1 MRRRQPADHWA
12 FWAFDEKIPGRSTTD
27 GKYADASWQQNIREL
42 EEWNHGYSPQRQSK
56 RGWIG
61 GGSHI
66 SFVPAKSSRIVRV
79 MASSCLSSLLP
90 FGILVVDGNG
100 RVIHMNEAAEALV
113 SRQHTP
119 LRLKDGH
126 IQAANQPDTHRIQR
140 LIATACSSENGAT
153 PEIGG
158 SLLMLAHGK
167 TAATGLAVS
176 IAPLADSRL
185 FEGGHQR
192 RAAIMTNEVAPRN
205 LEDFE
210 TGLRELFGLTR
221 AEAKLAISLACG
233 LSLKDSTKSTN
244 LTVKT
249 GRSYLERIFAK
260 TGTRQQSELVAV
272 LKTVQPLSGR
282 TSCP

>member
-1 MRRRQPADHWA
+1 
-12 FWAFDEKIPGRSTTD
+12 
-27 GKYADASWQQNIREL
+27 
-42 EEWNHGYSPQRQSK
+42 
-56 RGWIG
+56 
-61 GGSHI
+61 
-66 SFVPAKSSRIVRV
+66 
-79 MASSCLSSLLP
+79 MASSCLSSQLP
-90 FGILVVDGNG
+90 FGMLVVDRDG
-100 RVIHMNEAAEALV
+100 RVIQMNEAAEALV

-126 IQAANQPDTHRIQR
+126 IQAANEPDTHRIQR
-140 LIATACSSENGAT
+140 LIATACWAENGAM
-153 PEIGG
+153 PGIGG

-176 IAPLADSRL
+176 IAPFADSRL
-185 FEGGHQR
+185 FGGDHQR

-205 LEDFE
+205 VEDFE

-233 LSLKDSTKSTN
+233 LSLKDSTNRTN

-260 TGTRQQSELVAV
+260 TGTRRQSELVAV

-282 TSCP
+282 TSSI